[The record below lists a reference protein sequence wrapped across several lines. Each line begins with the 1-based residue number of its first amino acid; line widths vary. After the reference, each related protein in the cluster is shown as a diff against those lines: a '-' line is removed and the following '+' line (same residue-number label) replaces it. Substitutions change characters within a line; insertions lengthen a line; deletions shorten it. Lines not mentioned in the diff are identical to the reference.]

1 MQWNKSKTE
10 RSIMKRRHWI
20 RSLFYAAYLAIV
32 ALFAA
37 SCSEA
42 PTPGPISPINPPG
55 KQLSAKATPDQ
66 STTNTVQPVKR
77 LQSSVVHSLAKSGYN
92 RDKVLQEL
100 QAVRDEV
107 KAIVDNNP
115 GTGVASILSEVVK
128 KANEA
133 VAKLTSISSDDDD
146 KEDDQD
152 EDDKKA
158 LESIKKAKDK
168 LQEAINKKLL
178 LAAQGEQFMNQF
190 IEVEGQV
197 KNGYSPSGDYRG
209 RSKSLWIRPNYGGL
223 ITFAG
228 HSIKVPKYATKL
240 DAQFSINISPN
251 DYITVDFGPDGYFA
265 QYVTVTISYKDADL
279 TGIDPSRLTL
289 AWYDETLG
297 QWIDLG
303 GVVDVGKKTVTART
317 NHFTQYTISMK

>member
-1 MQWNKSKTE
+1 MERQRRI
-10 RSIMKRRHWI
+10 RSI
-20 RSLFYAAYLAIV
+20 FYAAYFVIV
-32 ALFAA
+32 ALFTI

-42 PTPGPISPINPPG
+42 PTPGPISPINPSD
-55 KQLSAKATPDQ
+55 KQLSAKAPDQ
-66 STTNTVQPVKR
+66 TASNTVRPVNR
-77 LQSSVVHSLAKSGYN
+77 LKTSAVHSLAKSGYN

-115 GTGVASILSEVVK
+115 GTDVASILSEVVK
-128 KANEA
+128 KADEA
-133 VAKLTSISSDDDD
+133 MSKLGYNASSGHIDGKADDGKVLD
-146 KEDDQD
+146 
-152 EDDKKA
+152 A
-158 LESIKKAKDK
+158 IKKAKDK
-168 LQEAINKKLL
+168 LQEGVKKNLL
-178 LAAQGEQFMNQF
+178 LAAQGEQLMNQF
-190 IEVEGQV
+190 IEVETQV
-197 KNGYSPSGDYRG
+197 KNGYSSSADYRG
-209 RSKSLWIRPNYGGL
+209 RSKLLWIRPNYGGL

-228 HSIKVPKYATKL
+228 HSIRVPKYATRQ
-240 DAQFSINISPN
+240 DAEFSINISAN
-251 DYITVDFGPDGYFA
+251 DYITVDFGPDGYFY

-303 GVVDVGKKTVTART
+303 GVVDTANKTVTAKT

>member
-1 MQWNKSKTE
+1 
-10 RSIMKRRHWI
+10 MKHPRRI
-20 RSLFYAAYLAIV
+20 RSVFYAAYLTIV

-37 SCSEA
+37 SCSDA
-42 PTPGPISPINPPG
+42 PTPGPISPINPAD
-55 KQLSAKATPDQ
+55 KQLSAKAPDQ
-66 STTNTVQPVKR
+66 STSNTVRPVNR
-77 LQSSVVHSLAKSGYN
+77 LKSSAVHSLAKSGYN

-100 QAVRDEV
+100 QVVRDEV
-107 KAIVDNNP
+107 KAIADNNP
-115 GTGVASILSEVVK
+115 GTYVASKLYDVVK
-128 KANEA
+128 EANGA
-133 VAKLTSISSDDDD
+133 IAKLIITRSEDDDD
-146 KEDDQD
+146 DEEDD
-152 EDDKKA
+152 DDDDRKA
-158 LESIKKAKDK
+158 LDKIKRAKDK
-168 LQEAINKKLL
+168 LQEAISRRLL

-190 IEVEGQV
+190 IEVENQV
-197 KNGYSPSGDYRG
+197 RNGYSPSGDYRG

-223 ITFAG
+223 IAFAG
-228 HSIKVPKYATKL
+228 HSIKVPKYATRQ
-240 DAQFSINISPN
+240 DAEFSISISRN

-303 GVVDVGKKTVTART
+303 GVVDVVQKTVTAKT